1 MGERLVVVDV
11 QSVSLARI
19 HPHRRGIMKKWPE
32 LPSVADLKSTVL
44 GEGLGAAF
52 LLQPSTGTLQ
62 PFGEQIIEVTAYSD
76 MWGKYCDNIICK
88 VRYDRIPACV

>member
-11 QSVSLARI
+11 RSVGLARV
-19 HPHRRGIMKKWPE
+19 HPHRQGLVTKCTE

-44 GEGLGAAF
+44 GEGLAAAF

-76 MWGKYCDNIICK
+76 MWGKYSDNIICK